1 MQGDRA
7 EQRAPDPAA
16 STTADHQQAGVVA
29 QPDEVLGGR
38 ARHHRHVH
46 LRLEGPAAART
57 SATSDVSRA
66 AVAERSVSTRLA
78 SSSRASAQ

>member
-29 QPDEVLGGR
+29 QLDEVLGGR

-57 SATSDVSRA
+57 SATSAVSRST
-66 AVAERSVSTRLA
+66 VAERSPSTRPA
-78 SSSRASAQ
+78 SCSSTSVQ